1 MKRSPVLDEVLDGWG
16 TSSSEG
22 TSNTSRRPEY
32 EVLRMVGVEEHEQ
45 QHPQVSF
52 NPESVRKRRHRRQM
66 KRKDVQ
72 EDLVIKPPMK
82 RLRLILGKETVS
94 TVNYN

>member
-1 MKRSPVLDEVLDGWG
+1 
-16 TSSSEG
+16 
-22 TSNTSRRPEY
+22 
-32 EVLRMVGVEEHEQ
+32 
-45 QHPQVSF
+45 
-52 NPESVRKRRHRRQM
+52 M